1 MSMKRCESRLY
12 PVYCEHEDLT
22 FVMREE
28 YDTCTGEVITLEVT
42 GFYYGE
48 PNPVDTKEFNGKR
61 KATFIV

>member
-1 MSMKRCESRLY
+1 MSMKRYESRLY

-28 YDTCTGEVITLEVT
+28 YDSCTGEVVTLEVT
-42 GFYYGE
+42 GFYYGR
-48 PNPVDTKEFNGKR
+48 PDSSSTKEFNGKR

>member
-1 MSMKRCESRLY
+1 
-12 PVYCEHEDLT
+12 
-22 FVMREE
+22 MREE
-28 YDTCTGEVITLEVT
+28 YDACTEEVVTLEVT

>member
-1 MSMKRCESRLY
+1 MKRLKSRIY
-12 PVYCEHEDLT
+12 SVYSEHEDLT

-28 YDTCTGEVITLEVT
+28 YDICTGEVATLEVT

-48 PNPVDTKEFNGKR
+48 PNPTDTKEFNGKR